1 MKSNIKIGRLAG
13 LLFLLALIPFVTGQM
28 AILEP
33 ILYAQDYPNQIRLKR
48 ELVGFAILLKWF
60 GITAMIAFAVLVFPI
75 LREFGSRLAIGFLAI
90 RFLEFGM
97 LIMGSAKLLSLV
109 SLSEKYMMSGEGTD
123 FEVLASTLRTEWYWI
138 GFIYM
143 FTFTLHNFVFYHL
156 LFRSNLV
163 SRYISAA
170 GFVAS
175 FLVLANVFFGVMGL
189 DIGGFY
195 LFAPIGIVELI
206 LGVWLLIFG
215 FREK

>member
-1 MKSNIKIGRLAG
+1 MKSNIKVGRLAG
-13 LLFLLALIPFVTGQM
+13 LLFLLALIPYVIGQM

-33 ILYAQDYPNQIRLKR
+33 ILYVQDYPNQIRLKR
-48 ELVGFAILLKWF
+48 ELVGLAIMLKWF
-60 GITAMIAFAVLVFPI
+60 AITAMVAFAVLVFPI
-75 LREFGSRLAIGFLAI
+75 LREFGNRLAVGFLAI
-90 RFLEFGM
+90 RFLEFGL

-109 SLSEKYMMSGEGTD
+109 SLSEKYMSSEGTAY
-123 FEVLASTLRTEWYWI
+123 EVLANTLRSEWYWI

-143 FTFTLHNFVFYHL
+143 FTFALHNFVFYYL
-156 LFRSNLV
+156 LFKSKLV

-170 GFVAS
+170 GFIAS
-175 FLVLANVFFGVMGL
+175 ILILTNVIFGVMGL